1 MTEIQERRAEGA
13 GRVRVETLV
22 EVCGNQPGIP
32 AFEAEA
38 VDVSARGMHLRTAYL
53 PDNGA
58 PLICRFEE
66 GGREIVVEGRVAWRR
81 EGARGGEFGVEFTAL
96 DSGSVGALREL
107 CDGAGEQGTVQEPI
121 HDAKSEI
128 GSRVRLHI
136 DGLGSPMKARVRET
150 SAANVQVGSN
160 LEFLKVG
167 RKLELEDLEAG
178 GRRHAQIDG
187 VSVAIDPITRVPQ
200 LVVQLRFAGVEDT
213 TPEPSVASLHFGERE
228 PKGFKIPASS
238 VTTDAA
244 VKARDNSADNGA
256 EYEDDDDDA
265 EAAALR
271 GKIGEAAAN
280 AGEAVQTAGAAV
292 ARFSARA
299 AHGMG
304 GLFKGAG
311 LKVLALSKRAEPA
324 PQRRTTAPAPH
335 GNKSVEGPRLR
346 PQSSASVNAN
356 ASEETAPAAVK
367 PMRKKVMLGAAGVV
381 LLASLA
387 AAATHFGGS
396 NAPPGAHA
404 SQTPAVTA
412 LPPST
417 GAPLSATPTNLG
429 PATSTI
435 ASANIP
441 LFGPT
446 PMATMEPAPLAPPPG
461 SPEAVEAQERADA
474 KSNLS
479 GTPISNAA
487 ADEAFSD
494 ESSDDDKADSKS
506 SKDDKKGKKE
516 TDTTPWGHGKLR
528 SPTIY
533 RIRLD
538 DQGGKL
544 QGALLPTGFT
554 VLVPGHKVMES
565 GSGIAKRD
573 NRISNVRTSNRTEG
587 AEVSFRFRDSI
598 PAYRVRLRRDY
609 MEILIGEGDAKESKE
624 SKDSKD
630 SKDSKNSKSSRSDK
644 ADKSD
649 KADSKVASHSKS
661 HRD

>member
-1 MTEIQERRAEGA
+1 MTEIQERRADGA

-22 EVCGNQPGIP
+22 EVCGNEPGIP

-53 PDNGA
+53 PDSGA
-58 PLICRFEE
+58 PLICRFQE

-81 EGARGGEFGVEFTAL
+81 EGSRGGEFGVEFTAL

-107 CDGAGEQGTVQEPI
+107 CDGAGEQGAPPEAA

-150 SAANVQVGSN
+150 GSKNVQVGSN

-178 GRRHAQIDG
+178 GRREAQIDG

-200 LVVQLRFAGVEDT
+200 LVVQLRFAGAEDT
-213 TPEPSVASLHFGERE
+213 TPEPSVASLHFGEKE
-228 PKGFKIPASS
+228 PKGFKIPASA
-238 VTTDAA
+238 VTTGAPPK
-244 VKARDNSADNGA
+244 VRDNDDDSAED
-256 EYEDDDDDA
+256 EEDDDAD
-265 EAAALR
+265 AAALR

-280 AGEAVQTAGAAV
+280 AGEAVQSAGAAV
-292 ARFSARA
+292 ARLSARA

-311 LKVLALSKRAEPA
+311 LKVLALTKRAEPA

-335 GNKSVEGPRLR
+335 GNKSVEGQRLR
-346 PQSSASVNAN
+346 PQSSANVNGV
-356 ASEETAPAAVK
+356 SEEAAPVEARPALS
-367 PMRKKVMLGAAGVV
+367 RKKVMLGAGGVV
-381 LLASLA
+381 LLATVA
-387 AAATHFGGS
+387 AAATHFAGS
-396 NAPPGAHA
+396 SAPPGAHA
-404 SQTPAVTA
+404 SQTPAVTTLA
-412 LPPST
+412 PPST
-417 GAPLSATPTNLG
+417 GAPLSATPENLA
-429 PATSTI
+429 PTSNGI
-435 ASANIP
+435 ASANVP

-461 SPEAVEAQERADA
+461 SPAAVEAQERAEA
-474 KSNLS
+474 KSNLT
-479 GTPISNAA
+479 GAPISNAA

-494 ESSDDDKADSKS
+494 ESSDDGKGDSKS
-506 SKDDKKGKKE
+506 SKDDSKSEKK

-533 RIRLD
+533 RLRLD
-538 DQGGKL
+538 APGGKL

-554 VLVPGHKVMES
+554 VLVPNHKVMEA
-565 GSGIAKRD
+565 GGGIAKRD
-573 NRISNVRTSNRTEG
+573 NRISSVRTSNRTEG

-609 MEILIGEGDAKESKE
+609 MEILIGEAETKE
-624 SKDSKD
+624 SKDAKD
-630 SKDSKNSKSSRSDK
+630 SKSSKS
-644 ADKSD
+644 DKSD
-649 KADSKVASHSKS
+649 KNDSKVAARGKS
-661 HRD
+661 HKG

>member
-22 EVCGNQPGIP
+22 EVCGNEPGIP

-58 PLICRFEE
+58 PLVCRFEE

-107 CDGAGEQGTVQEPI
+107 CDGANEQDEPPRAH
-121 HDAKSEI
+121 HDAKSEV

-136 DGLGSPMKARVRET
+136 DGLGSPMKARVRESGT
-150 SAANVQVGSN
+150 QNVQVGSN

-167 RKLELEDLEAG
+167 RKLEVEDLEAG
-178 GRRHAQIDG
+178 GRRQAQIDG
-187 VSVAIDPITRVPQ
+187 VSVAIDPLTRVPQ
-200 LVVQLRFAGVEDT
+200 LVVQLRFPGSEDT
-213 TPEPSVASLHFGERE
+213 TPEPSVTALHFGEKVT
-228 PKGFKIPASS
+228 KGFKIPASA
-238 VTTDAA
+238 VTTDAVA
-244 VKARDNSADNGA
+244 AAHDNDQDDSD
-256 EYEDDDDDA
+256 EDDAD
-265 EAAALR
+265 AAALR

-299 AHGMG
+299 AQGMG

-311 LKVLALSKRAEPA
+311 LKVLELTKRAEPA
-324 PQRRTTAPAPH
+324 PQRRTTAPAPN
-335 GNKSVEGPRLR
+335 GNKGVEGQRLR
-346 PQSSASVNAN
+346 PQSSANVNS
-356 ASEETAPAAVK
+356 ASEGTEPSAAK
-367 PMRKKVMLGAAGVV
+367 QLPRKKLMLGAGGVV
-381 LLASLA
+381 LLASVA
-387 AAATHFGGS
+387 ALATHYATPS
-396 NAPPGAHA
+396 ASPPGAHA
-404 SQTPAVTA
+404 SQTPAVTSLA
-412 LPPST
+412 PPST
-417 GAPLSATPTNLG
+417 GAPLSTAPTNLG
-429 PATSTI
+429 LTTGGI
-435 ASANIP
+435 ASANVP

-479 GTPISNAA
+479 GAPVSNAA
-487 ADEAFSD
+487 ADEGFSD
-494 ESSDDDKADSKS
+494 ESSDDGSESKS
-506 SKDDKKGKKE
+506 SKDEKSKSEKSGK

-533 RIRLD
+533 RLRLD
-538 DQGGKL
+538 APGGKL

-554 VLVPGHKVMES
+554 VLVPGHKVMEA

-573 NRISNVRTSNRTEG
+573 NRFSSVRTSNRTEG

-609 MEILIGEGDAKESKE
+609 MEILISEGESSKDAKE

-630 SKDSKNSKSSRSDK
+630 SKAKSSKS
-644 ADKSD
+644 
-649 KADSKVASHSKS
+649 DSKVATHGKS
-661 HRD
+661 HKG

>member
-81 EGARGGEFGVEFTAL
+81 EGSRGGEFGVEFTAL

-107 CDGAGEQGTVQEPI
+107 CDGAGEPGAIPEAV
-121 HDAKSEI
+121 HDSKSEI

-150 SAANVQVGSN
+150 GKQNVQVGSN

-178 GRRHAQIDG
+178 GRRQAQIDG

-200 LVVQLRFAGVEDT
+200 LVVQLRFAGAEDT
-213 TPEPSVASLHFGERE
+213 TPEPTVASLHFGEKE
-228 PKGFKIPASS
+228 TKGFKIPASA

-244 VKARDNSADNGA
+244 VGARDNAHDDVEQDA
-256 EYEDDDDDA
+256 DDDDA
-265 EAAALR
+265 DAAALR

-299 AHGMG
+299 AHGMS

-311 LKVLALSKRAEPA
+311 LKVLALTKRAEPA

-335 GNKSVEGPRLR
+335 GNKSVEGQRLR
-346 PQSSASVNAN
+346 PQSSANAN
-356 ASEETAPAAVK
+356 AAAEEAAPPSVK
-367 PMRKKVMLGAAGVV
+367 PALRKKMMLGAGGVV
-381 LLASLA
+381 LLASVA
-387 AAATHFGGS
+387 AAATHFAGS
-396 NAPPGAHA
+396 NPPPGAHG
-404 SQTPAVTA
+404 SQTPAVATLA
-412 LPPST
+412 PPST

-429 PATSTI
+429 PATSGI
-435 ASANIP
+435 ASANVP

-461 SPEAVEAQERADA
+461 SPEAVEAQEKADA

-479 GTPISNAA
+479 GAPVSNAA

-506 SKDDKKGKKE
+506 SKDESKSEKK

-533 RIRLD
+533 RLRLD
-538 DQGGKL
+538 GPGGKL

-554 VLVPGHKVMES
+554 VLVPSHKVMEQ
-565 GSGIAKRD
+565 GGGIAKRD
-573 NRISNVRTSNRTEG
+573 NRISSVRTSNRTEG
-587 AEVSFRFRDSI
+587 AEVSFRFRDEI

-609 MEILIGEGDAKESKE
+609 MEILIGEGASKE
-624 SKDSKD
+624 SKDAKD
-630 SKDSKNSKSSRSDK
+630 AKSSKSSKGDK
-644 ADKSD
+644 TEKSD
-649 KADSKVASHSKS
+649 GKVAAHGKS
-661 HRD
+661 HKG

>member
-22 EVCGNQPGIP
+22 EVCGNLPGIP

-53 PDNGA
+53 PDDGA
-58 PLICRFEE
+58 PLVCRFEE

-81 EGARGGEFGVEFTAL
+81 EGSRGGEFGVEFTAL

-107 CDGAGEQGTVQEPI
+107 CDGAGEQAALPDA

-136 DGLGSPMKARVRET
+136 DGLGSPMKARVRE
-150 SAANVQVGSN
+150 SGSQNVQVGSN

-167 RKLELEDLEAG
+167 RKIELEDLEAG
-178 GRRHAQIDG
+178 GRRQAQIDG
-187 VSVAIDPITRVPQ
+187 VSVAIDPLTRVPQ
-200 LVVQLRFAGVEDT
+200 LVVQLRFAGADDN
-213 TPEPSVASLHFGERE
+213 TPEPSVTSLHFGEKE
-228 PKGFKIPASS
+228 VKGFKIPASA

-244 VKARDNSADNGA
+244 SPARQERRDAQSDEDEDEDEDAD
-256 EYEDDDDDA
+256 
-265 EAAALR
+265 AAALR

-292 ARFSARA
+292 ARFSAKA
-299 AHGMG
+299 AQGMG
-304 GLFKGAG
+304 GLFKGAS
-311 LKVLALSKRAEPA
+311 LKVLELTKRAEPA
-324 PQRRTTAPAPH
+324 PQRRTTAPAPN
-335 GNKSVEGPRLR
+335 GSKSVEGQRLR
-346 PQSSASVNAN
+346 PQSSVNAN
-356 ASEETAPAAVK
+356 SAGEEAAPI
-367 PMRKKVMLGAAGVV
+367 PLTRLPRKKLMLGAGGVV
-381 LLASLA
+381 LLASVA
-387 AAATHFGGS
+387 ALATHYAGPTG
-396 NAPPGAHA
+396 APPGAQA
-404 SQTPAVTA
+404 AQAAAVTSLA
-412 LPPST
+412 PPST

-429 PATSTI
+429 PATNGI
-435 ASANIP
+435 ASANVP

-474 KSNLS
+474 KNNLS
-479 GTPISNAA
+479 AAPISNAA

-494 ESSDDDKADSKS
+494 ESSDDDKDSKS
-506 SKDDKKGKKE
+506 SKDEKSKSDKSSK
-516 TDTTPWGHGKLR
+516 TDTTPWGHGKLH

-533 RIRLD
+533 RLRLD
-538 DQGGKL
+538 APGGKL

-554 VLVPGHKVMES
+554 VLVPGHKVMEQG
-565 GSGIAKRD
+565 GSIAKRD

-587 AEVSFRFRDSI
+587 AEVTFRFRDSI

-609 MEILIGEGDAKESKE
+609 MEILIGEGDSKE
-624 SKDSKD
+624 SKDAKD
-630 SKDSKNSKSSRSDK
+630 SKTKASKSEKSS
-644 ADKSD
+644 DKSD
-649 KADSKVASHSKS
+649 SKLASHGKS
-661 HRD
+661 HKG

>member
-22 EVCGNQPGIP
+22 EVCGNEPGIP

-58 PLICRFEE
+58 PLVCRFEE

-81 EGARGGEFGVEFTAL
+81 EGSRGGEFGVEFTAL

-107 CDGAGEQGTVQEPI
+107 CDGASEPGAAPEAQQ
-121 HDAKSEI
+121 DARSEV

-136 DGLGSPMKARVRET
+136 DGLGSPMKARVRE
-150 SAANVQVGSN
+150 SGSQNVQVGSN

-167 RKLELEDLEAG
+167 RRLEVEDLEAG
-178 GRRHAQIDG
+178 GRRQAQIDG
-187 VSVAIDPITRVPQ
+187 VSVAIDPQTRVPQ
-200 LVVQLRFAGVEDT
+200 LVVQLRFAGAEDT
-213 TPEPSVASLHFGERE
+213 TPEPSVTALHGGGETAG
-228 PKGFKIPASS
+228 KGFKIPVSS

-244 VKARDNSADNGA
+244 AEARDNDEDES
-256 EYEDDDDDA
+256 DDDDED
-265 EAAALR
+265 AAALR

-280 AGEAVQTAGAAV
+280 AGEAVQTASAAV

-299 AHGMG
+299 AQGMG

-311 LKVLALSKRAEPA
+311 LKVLELTKRAEPA
-324 PQRRTTAPAPH
+324 PQRRTTAPAPN
-335 GNKSVEGPRLR
+335 GNKGDFSQRLR
-346 PQSSASVNAN
+346 PQSSANVN
-356 ASEETAPAAVK
+356 ASEEVAISATK
-367 PMRKKVMLGAAGVV
+367 QLTRKKLMLGAGGVV
-381 LLASLA
+381 LLATVAAVATHYATPAAPPPGALA
-387 AAATHFGGS
+387 AAA
-396 NAPPGAHA
+396 
-404 SQTPAVTA
+404 PAVA
-412 LPPST
+412 NLAPRST
-417 GAPLSATPTNLG
+417 GAPLSASPTG
-429 PATSTI
+429 IGASTYGI
-435 ASANIP
+435 ASANVP

-461 SPEAVEAQERADA
+461 SPEAVEAQEKADA

-479 GTPISNAA
+479 GAPVSSAA

-494 ESSDDDKADSKS
+494 ESSDDDKSDGKS
-506 SKDDKKGKKE
+506 SKDDKNKSEKSSK
-516 TDTTPWGHGKLR
+516 TDTTPWGHGKLH

-533 RIRLD
+533 RLRLD
-538 DQGGKL
+538 APGGKI

-554 VLVPGHKVMES
+554 VLVPGHKVMEAG
-565 GSGIAKRD
+565 GSIAKRD
-573 NRISNVRTSNRTEG
+573 NRISSVRTSNRTEG

-609 MEILIGEGDAKESKE
+609 IEILIGEAE
-624 SKDSKD
+624 SKDLRD
-630 SKDSKNSKSSRSDK
+630 SKAKSSKGEKSDSKLSARAKP
-644 ADKSD
+644 
-649 KADSKVASHSKS
+649 

>member
-22 EVCGNQPGIP
+22 EVCGNEPGIP

-58 PLICRFEE
+58 PLVCRFQE

-81 EGARGGEFGVEFTAL
+81 EGSRGGEFGVEFTAL

-107 CDGAGEQGTVQEPI
+107 CDGAGEQDDALPAR
-121 HDAKSEI
+121 HDAKSEV

-136 DGLGSPMKARVRET
+136 DGLGSPMKARVRE
-150 SAANVQVGSN
+150 SGSQNVQVGSN

-167 RKLELEDLEAG
+167 RKLQVEDLDAG
-178 GRRHAQIDG
+178 GRREAQIDG
-187 VSVAIDPITRVPQ
+187 VSVAIDPLTRVPQ
-200 LVVQLRFAGVEDT
+200 LVVQLRFAGAEDT
-213 TPEPSVASLHFGERE
+213 TPEPSVTALHFGEKE
-228 PKGFKIPASS
+228 VKGFKIPASA

-244 VKARDNSADNGA
+244 LPARAQDEDEAD
-256 EYEDDDDDA
+256 EDDED
-265 EAAALR
+265 AAALR

-299 AHGMG
+299 AQGMG
-304 GLFKGAG
+304 GLFKGAA
-311 LKVLALSKRAEPA
+311 LKALELTKRAEPA
-324 PQRRTTAPAPH
+324 PQRRTTAPAPS
-335 GNKSVEGPRLR
+335 GNKNFEGQRLR
-346 PQSSASVNAN
+346 PQSSAN
-356 ASEETAPAAVK
+356 ASTADEEAAASAVK
-367 PMRKKVMLGAAGVV
+367 QMPRKKLMLGAGGVV
-381 LLASLA
+381 LLATVA
-387 AAATHFGGS
+387 ALATHYATPAAS
-396 NAPPGAHA
+396 PPGALA
-404 SQTPAVTA
+404 GQSPAVA
-412 LPPST
+412 SLAPPST
-417 GAPLSATPTNLG
+417 GAPLSTAPTNLG
-429 PATSTI
+429 VGSAGI
-435 ASANIP
+435 ASANVP

-461 SPEAVEAQERADA
+461 SPQAVEAQERADA

-479 GTPISNAA
+479 GAPISNAA
-487 ADEAFSD
+487 ADEGFSD
-494 ESSDDDKADSKS
+494 ESSDDGNSDGKS
-506 SKDDKKGKKE
+506 SKEDKTKSEKAGK

-533 RIRLD
+533 RLRLD
-538 DQGGKL
+538 NPGGKL

-554 VLVPGHKVMES
+554 VLVPGHKVMEQ
-565 GSGIAKRD
+565 GSNIAKRD
-573 NRISNVRTSNRTEG
+573 NRISSVRTSNRTEG

-609 MEILIGEGDAKESKE
+609 MEILIGEGDTKE

-630 SKDSKNSKSSRSDK
+630 SKAKSS
-644 ADKSD
+644 KSD
-649 KADSKVASHSKS
+649 KSDSKVAAHAKS
-661 HRD
+661 HKD